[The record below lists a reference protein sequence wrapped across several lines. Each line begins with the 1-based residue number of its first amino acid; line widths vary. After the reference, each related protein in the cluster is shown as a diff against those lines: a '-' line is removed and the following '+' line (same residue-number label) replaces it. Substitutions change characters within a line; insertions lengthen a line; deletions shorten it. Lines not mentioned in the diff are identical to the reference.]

1 MHLSLIL
8 IILLSSLYSSAQ
20 FASYNMSMY
29 SRWYDANLIAE
40 PNLNIK
46 YNSVWGYIHPVN
58 NKEFAILGGTDGT
71 YIIEVSDPVYPILR
85 DYVPGRRNKCI
96 WREYK
101 TYQNYLYAVSDD
113 SQPNSLQIIDLSYL
127 PDSVHVVHNSD
138 SIFSRSHT
146 IFIDSNKLYGGS
158 VTLANGTFYSMA
170 VYDLSN
176 PENPQFL
183 RALNQD
189 YPSIG
194 HVHDMFVRNDT
205 IYASCGYD
213 GFHIYTFNGSNFTEI
228 GSLTSYPDMGYN
240 HSSWLT
246 DDGKTMVFTDEVP
259 ADLAVKVIDVSDITD
274 IQVKATFKSNA
285 GATAHNPYIKGNLHV
300 IIAYYQDG
308 VQIYNIEDPSNPV
321 RTGYFD
327 TYPQNTSGYLNPVY
341 AGNWGAYPYLPS
353 GIILASD
360 MQNGLFILNGNA
372 ALVGEKEIIENA
384 VNISIYPNPAS
395 NFIVVSTIGID
406 EYQLQ
411 IMDINGKIIVETLNT
426 IPHQSIDI
434 SNLSKG
440 IYFVKMQSKEK
451 NLVQKLIKQ

>member
-1 MHLSLIL
+1 MH
-8 IILLSSLYSSAQ
+8 IILSFLFIISNLFVYAQ
-20 FASYNMSMY
+20 FSSYNMSMY
-29 SRWYDANLIAE
+29 SRWYDANLEAE

-46 YNSVWGYIHPVN
+46 YNSVWGYYYPLL
-58 NKEFAILGGTDGT
+58 NKEYAILGGTDGT
-71 YIIEVSDPVYPILR
+71 YIIDVTDPVYPILK

-127 PDSVHVVHNSD
+127 PDSVHVIHDSD
-138 SIFSRSHT
+138 SIFARSHT
-146 IFIDSNKLYGGS
+146 IFIDGNKLYAGS

-170 VYDLSN
+170 VYNLVN
-176 PENPQFL
+176 PGAPQFL

-189 YPSIG
+189 YPAIG

-213 GFHIYTFNGSNFTEI
+213 GFHVYIFNGTNFVEI

-259 ADLAVKVIDVSDITD
+259 ADLAVKVIDVSDISD
-274 IQVKATFKSNA
+274 IQVTATFKSNP
-285 GATAHNPYIKGNLHV
+285 GATAHNPYIKGNSHV

-372 ALVGEKEIIENA
+372 ALVGEKEISDNA
-384 VNISIYPNPAS
+384 VNISIYPNPAK
-395 NFIVVSTIGID
+395 NFIVVSTIGIE

-411 IMDINGKIIVETLNT
+411 IVDINGKIVVETST
-426 IPHQSIDI
+426 EISHQSIDV

-440 IYFVKMQSKEK
+440 IYFVKVKSNEK
-451 NLVQKLIKQ
+451 SFVQKLIKH

>member
-1 MHLSLIL
+1 MRIFYCLVFIL
-8 IILLSSLYSSAQ
+8 ISLFTNAQ
-20 FASYNMSMY
+20 FSSYNMSMY
-29 SRWYDANLIAE
+29 SRWHDANLIAE

-46 YNSVWGYIHPVN
+46 YNSVWGYKHPLN

-71 YIIEVSDPVYPILR
+71 YFIEVSDPVFPVLR

-127 PDSVHVVHNSD
+127 PDSVHVVHDSD

-146 IFIDSNKLYGGS
+146 IFIDGNKLYGGS

-176 PENPQFL
+176 PAQPQFL

-189 YPSIG
+189 YPAIG

-205 IYASCGYD
+205 VYASCGYD
-213 GFHIYTFNGSNFTEI
+213 GFHVYFFNGTNFVEI

-240 HSSWLT
+240 HSSWLS
-246 DDGKTMVFTDEVP
+246 DNGNIMVFTDEVP
-259 ADLAVKVIDVSDITD
+259 ADLAVKVIDVSDLSD
-274 IQVKATFKSNA
+274 IEVKSTFKSNS
-285 GATAHNPYIKGNLHV
+285 GATAHNPYIKGNSHV

-308 VQIYNIEDPSNPV
+308 VQIYNIEDPSNPI

-360 MQNGLFILNGNA
+360 MQNGLFILNGND
-372 ALVGEKEIIENA
+372 ALVGNKEIAKEAI
-384 VNISIYPNPAS
+384 NISIYPNPAS
-395 NFIVVSTIGID
+395 NYIVVSTIGIKK
-406 EYQLQ
+406 YQLN
-411 IMDINGKIIVETLNT
+411 IIDINGNTIVETST
-426 IPHQSIDI
+426 SIPHQSIDL

-440 IYFVKMQSKEK
+440 IYFIKVISNEK
-451 NLVQKLIKQ
+451 SFVQKLIKN

>member
-1 MHLSLIL
+1 MRLSFC
-8 IILLSSLYSSAQ
+8 IILLLSNLYSIAQ

-29 SRWYDANLIAE
+29 SRWHDANLVAE

-46 YNSVWGYIHPVN
+46 YNSVWGYKHPVN
-58 NKEFAILGGTDGT
+58 NREFAILGGTDGT

-113 SQPNSLQIIDLSYL
+113 SQPNSLQIMDLSFL
-127 PDSVHVVHNSD
+127 PDSVHVVHDSD

-146 IFIDSNKLYGGS
+146 IFIDGNKLYGGS

-170 VYDLSN
+170 VFDLSN
-176 PENPQFL
+176 PTQPQFL
-183 RALNQD
+183 RGLNQD

-213 GFHIYTFNGSNFTEI
+213 GFHVYTFNGSNFTEI

-246 DDGKTMVFTDEVP
+246 DDGKTMVFADEVP
-259 ADLAVKVIDVSDITD
+259 ADLAVKVIDVSDISD
-274 IQVKATFKSNA
+274 IQVTATFKSNA
-285 GATAHNPYIKGNLHV
+285 GATAHNPYIKGNSHV

-308 VQIYNIEDPSNPV
+308 VQIYNIENPANPI

-341 AGNWGAYPYLPS
+341 AGNWGAYPFLPS

-372 ALVGEKEIIENA
+372 ALVGEKEVSDNT
-384 VNISIYPNPAS
+384 VNVSIYPNPAN
-395 NFIVVSTIGID
+395 NFIIVSTIGIE
-406 EYQLQ
+406 EYHLQ
-411 IMDINGKIIVETLNT
+411 ISDINGKIVVETST
-426 IPHQSIDI
+426 AISHQSIDI

-440 IYFVKMQSKEK
+440 IYFVKVQSNKK
-451 NLVQKLIKQ
+451 SFVQKLIKQ

>member
-1 MHLSLIL
+1 MKVLH
-8 IILLSSLYSSAQ
+8 IIIFIVLGLTSSAQ
-20 FASYNMSMY
+20 FSSYNISMY

-46 YNSVWGYIHPVN
+46 YNSVWGYKHPIN

-71 YIIEVSDPVYPILR
+71 YFIDVSDPVYPELR

-127 PDSVHVVHNSD
+127 PDSVHVVHDSD
-138 SIFSRSHT
+138 TIFSRCHT
-146 IFIDSNKLYGGS
+146 IFIDGNKLYGGS
-158 VTLANGTFYSMA
+158 VTLSDGTFYSMA
-170 VYDLSN
+170 VYDISN
-176 PENPQFL
+176 PVHPQFL
-183 RALNQD
+183 RSLNQD
-189 YPSIG
+189 YPAIS

-213 GFHIYTFNGSNFTEI
+213 GFHVYTFNGTNFIEI

-274 IQVKATFKSNA
+274 IQVTATFKSNQ
-285 GATAHNPYIKGNLHV
+285 GATAHNPYIKGNTHV

-308 VQIYNIEDPSNPV
+308 IQIYNIEDPSNPF

-327 TYPQNTSGYLNPVY
+327 TYPQNTVGYLNPVY
-341 AGNWGAYPYLPS
+341 AGCWGAYPFLTS

-372 ALVGEKEIIENA
+372 ALVGEKEIIDTPK
-384 VNISIYPNPAS
+384 NISIYPNPA
-395 NFIVVSTIGID
+395 NNYIVVSTIGIND
-406 EYQLQ
+406 YCLK
-411 IMDINGKIIVETLNT
+411 IIDTNGKTIVETSNSA
-426 IPHQSIDI
+426 PHQYIDI
-434 SNLSKG
+434 SMLSNG
-440 IYFVKMQSKEK
+440 IYFIKVDSNEK
-451 NLVQKLIKQ
+451 SFVQKLIKQ